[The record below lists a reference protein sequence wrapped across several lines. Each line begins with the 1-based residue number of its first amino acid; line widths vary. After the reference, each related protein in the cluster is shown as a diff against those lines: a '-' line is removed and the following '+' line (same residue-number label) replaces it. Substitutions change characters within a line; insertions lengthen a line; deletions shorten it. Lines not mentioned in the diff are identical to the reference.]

1 MHFCEN
7 MQMFKPNVGRFV
19 QLVCSPSQIDCMQ
32 YTTSTQI
39 MQNVE
44 HLSPSMAAIV
54 PKRQTGRGHWIIFS
68 QWVGIKITCVC
79 CLCVLKFS
87 SVLKDLVL
95 GVWTV
100 PQQVMN
106 ACKLWLLEQQPWI
119 ICHVW
124 FETTLLPLSHSGFPV
139 RFNSVTASSVNNIT
153 PKLEQLNIIQPSL
166 TVCVGFL
173 GLFFSTRIFPFVS
186 HYKNNYNNYFW

>member
-1 MHFCEN
+1 MCLLFMCVKI
-7 MQMFKPNVGRFV
+7 FLSIKGFSIGRV
-19 QLVCSPSQIDCMQ
+19 DSASTSYECMQ
-32 YTTSTQI
+32 TVAARATTLD
-39 MQNVE
+39 
-44 HLSPSMAAIV
+44 H
-54 PKRQTGRGHWIIFS
+54 
-68 QWVGIKITCVC
+68 
-79 CLCVLKFS
+79 
-87 SVLKDLVL
+87 
-95 GVWTV
+95 
-100 PQQVMN
+100 
-106 ACKLWLLEQQPWI
+106 
-119 ICHVW
+119 CHVW

>member
-1 MHFCEN
+1 M
-7 MQMFKPNVGRFV
+7 
-19 QLVCSPSQIDCMQ
+19 
-32 YTTSTQI
+32 
-39 MQNVE
+39 
-44 HLSPSMAAIV
+44 
-54 PKRQTGRGHWIIFS
+54 
-68 QWVGIKITCVC
+68 
-79 CLCVLKFS
+79 LKFS

-186 HYKNNYNNYFW
+186 HYKNNTDILARLFSTRTKGSYLLCISVLIIQFLFFF

>member
-1 MHFCEN
+1 M
-7 MQMFKPNVGRFV
+7 
-19 QLVCSPSQIDCMQ
+19 
-32 YTTSTQI
+32 
-39 MQNVE
+39 
-44 HLSPSMAAIV
+44 
-54 PKRQTGRGHWIIFS
+54 
-68 QWVGIKITCVC
+68 
-79 CLCVLKFS
+79 LKFS

-173 GLFFSTRIFPFVS
+173 GLFFPPEYFLLCHIIKTITITTFGSFILVCISTFFIFNLQKRTCPD
-186 HYKNNYNNYFW
+186 